1 MKLLIPI
8 SKTFWISSLLLMI
21 ICPVM
26 GQIKK
31 LKHLSPEDY
40 KLWSTLQEIKISDDA
55 SWISYILSYESNQ
68 DTLFI
73 HNIKSRKIISIPKGN
88 NAEFLKDNFLACMM
102 PENSLKILNLKTGTF
117 ANLLHISSYNPSKNS
132 IILQGEI
139 KDGRYILQVC
149 SYEGKIIR
157 TISNVAN
164 HQISPDGS
172 KIAIFQSSDQ
182 NEISILDLK
191 NNLQVTVA
199 GYKDI
204 LFSNLKWHYKG
215 NSLAFTGYSSSENK
229 YRLLYFYKTQ
239 EKKLYQLT
247 ASDLNLYFQNTKLD
261 LKYDNSFAISDNE
274 ENLFFNIKETNK
286 GENENKDGIQV
297 WNTKDKDLYPRR
309 ILIGDSKKAPKLIV
323 WNPEIKTVRPVVD
336 EIHNQAL
343 VNLNQENILL
353 YNENENKPSFKQN
366 PDINY
371 WLYNI
376 KTSVKKKFLD
386 NQAVNAN
393 SVSFSPD
400 GKYYLYF
407 KDCNWWLYS
416 FEKES
421 HVCLT
426 KNLKYSFT
434 DNQNQ
439 IAETPHGY
447 GFAGWSEEDQSVFLY
462 DQFDIWEFD
471 TKNSSFRQLT
481 FGRKN
486 QDIYRFNV
494 LKSNFNGNFITRDQ
508 IISPGKNS
516 IIRVSKIDNS
526 YSGYMFLDAERK
538 LQKIAYDE
546 KYLHGIIKAENKKS
560 FAYISED
567 FDSPPQIKV
576 DGKTIFKSNPQHT
589 DFFWGNSKLISYKNS
604 KDVALNGVLFFP
616 ADYDP
621 NKNYPMVVNIYQK
634 QTYLLHRYSNPTF
647 LNGSSLNVSNYTSN
661 GYFVLLPDI
670 DYQIG
675 NPGFSAL
682 DCVTSAVDQVTD
694 NYPVNR
700 HKIGLTGHSFGGYEV
715 VFIVTQTNMF
725 ATAVAGAAVT
735 DFNSHYLSYNKV
747 IYTPESW
754 RYEYY
759 QMRMGTDLF
768 SDYNNYQNNSPLKN
782 VTKITTPLLSFSGNS
797 DMQVDPI
804 QSKEFYLALR
814 RLQKEHIMLLYP
826 NDNHV
831 LGRPDNQKDLT
842 EKTLE
847 WFNFYLK
854 GYPKSQWM
862 EPI

>member
-21 ICPVM
+21 ICPAM

-31 LKHLSPEDY
+31 LKNLSTEDY
-40 KLWSTLQEIKISDDA
+40 KLWSTLQDLKISDDA
-55 SWISYILSYESNQ
+55 SWISYIVSYESHQ
-68 DTLFI
+68 DTLFVQ
-73 HNIKSRKIISIPKGN
+73 NIKSSKTISIPKGN
-88 NAEFLKDNFLACMM
+88 NAEFLKDNFLAWMM
-102 PENSLKILNLKTGTF
+102 PGNVLNILNLKIGAF
-117 ANLLHISSYNPSKNS
+117 AKLPCISSYTPSNKC

-139 KDGRYILQVC
+139 KDERYLLQVC

-157 TISNVAN
+157 TIRNVSS
-164 HQISPDGS
+164 HKISPDGS
-172 KIAIFQSSDQ
+172 KIAIFESSDQ
-182 NEISILDLK
+182 NKISILDLK
-191 NNLQVTVA
+191 NNSQVTVTRN
-199 GYKDI
+199 KDI

-215 NSLAFTGYSSSENK
+215 NSLAFGGFSSSDNK
-229 YRLLYFYKTQ
+229 YKFLYFYKVC
-239 EKKLYQLT
+239 EKKIYRLT
-247 ASDLNLYFQNTKLD
+247 ASDLTQYIPNKELD
-261 LKYDNSFAISDNE
+261 LKYDSSFAISDNE
-274 ENLFFNIKETNK
+274 ENLFLNVKESNTA
-286 GENENKDGIQV
+286 ENENKYGIQV

-309 ILIGDSKKAPKLIV
+309 ILIGDSKKSPKLIV
-323 WNPEIKTVRPVVD
+323 WNPERNTVRQVVD

-371 WLYNI
+371 WIYNI
-376 KTSVKKKFLD
+376 KTGVKKKFLD
-386 NQAVNAN
+386 YQAVNAN
-393 SVSFSPD
+393 TVSFSPD
-400 GKYYLYF
+400 GKYFLYF
-407 KDCNWWLYS
+407 KDRNWWLYS

-426 KNLKYSFT
+426 KNLRFSFT

-439 IAETPHGY
+439 IAETPYSYGY
-447 GFAGWSEEDQSVFLY
+447 AGWSEEDQSVFLY

-471 TKNSSFRQLT
+471 TKNASYRQLT

-486 QDIYRFNV
+486 QDIHRFNA
-494 LKSNFNGNFITRDQ
+494 LKSNFNGNYITKNQ
-508 IISPGKNS
+508 IINPGKNAV
-516 IIRVSKIDNS
+516 IRVSKIDNS
-526 YSGYMFLDAERK
+526 SSGYMLLDADRK

-576 DGKTIFKSNPQHT
+576 DGKTVFKSNPQHT
-589 DFFWGNSKLISYKNS
+589 NFFWGRSKLISYRNS
-604 KDVALNGVLFFP
+604 KGAVLNGVVFFP

-621 NKNYPMVVNIYQK
+621 AKSYPMVVNIYQK
-634 QTYLLHRYSNPTF
+634 QTYLLHRYNNPTF

-682 DCVTSAVDQVTD
+682 DCVTSAVNKITD
-694 NYPVNR
+694 DYPVNR
-700 HKIGLTGHSFGGYEV
+700 KKIGLTGHSFGGYEV
-715 VFIVTQTNMF
+715 FFIVTQTNMF
-725 ATAVAGAAVT
+725 AAAVAGAAVA

-747 IYTPESW
+747 IYTPEAW
-754 RYEYY
+754 RYEHY

-782 VTKITTPLLSFSGNS
+782 AANITTPLLSFSGNL

-831 LGRPDNQKDLT
+831 LGKPDNQKDLT

-847 WFNFYLK
+847 WFNFFLK
-854 GYPKSQWM
+854 GYPKSHWM
-862 EPI
+862 EPK